1 MTQLDPEKRITL
13 EDVMSHPWYTTDCTL
28 SHKDVTD
35 IFTKRFKA
43 LNDDL
48 LERSATQDSSNQRQE
63 AYNPSYSHY
72 SH

>member
-35 IFTKRFKA
+35 IFSKRFKA

-48 LERSATQDSSNQRQE
+48 LE
-63 AYNPSYSHY
+63 
-72 SH
+72 